1 MREIKFRAWDR
12 KNSCWYKPA
21 LKAYRGELFEL
32 LISFG
37 GDLTAHTMKGLVH
50 QPDRFILMQYT
61 GLSDKNGEEIYE
73 GDVVEA
79 VGYRISGGGILK
91 SKMLV
96 EWKDGGFR
104 LKRLYKSPQT
114 YPTLSDTKR
123 LRVVGNIY
131 ENPKLLKGSE

>member
-1 MREIKFRAWDR
+1 MREIKFRAWD
-12 KNSCWYKPA
+12 KTIEKMYTPFIEFD
-21 LKAYRGELFEL
+21 GE
-32 LISFG
+32 G
-37 GDLTAHTMKGLVH
+37 LTKYTEH
-50 QPDRFILMQYT
+50 QGYLELMQYT